1 MFLYKHFIICV
12 PFFFHSFG
20 SFSVR
25 CSSEC
30 KTVSREM
37 CRRCGV
43 HTIYLHKQVPFQFYF
58 FRLLRMCVCVLR
70 ESVCQCL
77 CVCLSMCVCVW
88 NNDKIL
94 FQLDHKQNQAWN
106 ATQFHRNRTK
116 YSHWH
121 ICWHR
126 SFTLLF
132 AFASYFSFL
141 LSHCVIPSIK
151 NSHIDW
157 VRVKHIDIMRV
168 VGVTLYA
175 IQLNAWWAF
184 SRYASIKFST
194 ITVFIWSVLSV
205 CVCGCVRA
213 PDIYRTG
220 I

>member
-1 MFLYKHFIICV
+1 MC
-12 PFFFHSFG
+12 
-20 SFSVR
+20 SFSFIHSVHSVFGVR
-25 CSSEC
+25 VNVKRYQEKC
-30 KTVSREM
+30 VD
-37 CRRCGV
+37 GV
-43 HTIYLHKQVPFQFYF
+43 VCTQYIYINKYHFNSIFSGCYE
-58 FRLLRMCVCVLR
+58 CVCVLR